1 MNALVVRPVAESKIG
16 LGRVDI
22 IKSRGNLFVAAADP
36 KTVAIIVRCVEV
48 MTVGQLN
55 PLFALAGRGFGRERD
70 QQKQY
75 NKSSR
80 DHSEIVGQAHR
91 LPNQKGR
98 RSARPTILR
107 GDDYSRIKERGSRR
121 KWQDRE
127 PNAC

>member
-1 MNALVVRPVAESKIG
+1 MNALVVRPVALSKIG

-22 IKSRGNLFVAAADP
+22 IKSRGKLFVAA
-36 KTVAIIVRCVEV
+36 TVAIIVRSVDI
-48 MTVGQLN
+48 MTVDQLN
-55 PLFALAGRGFGRERD
+55 PLFAVAGRGFVRERD
-70 QQKQY
+70 QQKRY
-75 NKSSR
+75 NKSSG

-98 RSARPTILR
+98 RSACPTILR